1 MEQLDDE
8 MYDKRP
14 KYLLKLEELASV
26 LGVHVN
32 EAITLVET
40 ELLPYSY
47 KYILLCKNSA
57 PESRVREEDIRFMLP
72 K

>member
-14 KYLLKLEELASV
+14 RYLLKLEELASV
-26 LGVHVN
+26 LNVHVN

-40 ELLPYSY
+40 ELLPYLY
-47 KYILLCKNSA
+47 EYILQCKNSA
-57 PESRVREEDIRFMLP
+57 PESRVRYEDFRFLLP